1 MANNNFCALQNIG
14 YTKDLANIPVKSLLA
29 VKKTKTKLIIKIITF
44 LNETLIEK

>member
-29 VKKTKTKLIIKIITF
+29 VKKTKTNKKKIIKSGH
-44 LNETLIEK
+44 